1 MSQPRSPERSAFHGP
16 NIAYVLEMYENFR
29 TDSDSVDESA
39 RHFFERWSPPGGGSG
54 SEDPPAEMLDKALKV
69 ARLVEGIRSFGYTA
83 ASLDPLG
90 STPHGHPALEAGYH
104 GLGEDDLEALPTG
117 LVVNGPL
124 GESASSVRGAV
135 NELQRIYCGA
145 SGYDFAHVR
154 DPKERLW
161 LSDAV
166 ESGRYAGRLGA
177 EVAVKLLER
186 LTEVDTL
193 ERFLQKTF
201 LGQTR
206 FGLEG
211 LDVSVPMLDRLVRR
225 ASEDG
230 IPEVVM
236 GTVSRGRLNLLAHLL
251 GEPYAAVFDLFKR
264 PGGSDEDGEWIG
276 DVKHHQGARGYYA
289 GEMEEERGVF
299 LNLLPNPSHLEYLDP
314 VAEGM
319 ARASQEKRDEPGFP
333 ERDEEA
339 ALAVLTHGDAAF
351 AGEGVATETLNL
363 CRLPGYTTGGTIHIV
378 ANNQI
383 GYTTDPR
390 DGRSTAYASDPAR
403 GYDIPVV
410 HVNADDP
417 EACLAAAEMAYA
429 YRREFGKDFVID
441 LIGYRR
447 RGHNEG
453 DEPAYTQPKMY
464 EVIREHPTVREI
476 WARRLE
482 ERGVIEESEAGAM
495 AEEAWDRLGKIY
507 ENQEGSEGSRRSTGK
522 HDSHAVGIPQTAVSA
537 ERLVA
542 LNEALL
548 QRPESF
554 TPNEKLER
562 LLKKS
567 RDDLESVDW
576 AHAEALAFATLLE
589 DGVPVRLT
597 GQDSVRGTFSQ
608 RHAALHDVR
617 TGKGYVPLHHV
628 PGAKASFAVHNSPL
642 SELAAM
648 GFEYGYTLN
657 APEALVLWEAQYGDF
672 VNVAQ
677 PMIDQFIV
685 SGRYKWGQR
694 SGLVLLLPH
703 GHEGKGP
710 EHSSARLERFLQ
722 LAAGGN
728 IRVANCT
735 TAAQYFH
742 LLRAQARLM
751 DDRCPLILM
760 TPKSLLRH
768 PMVASGLKDLSEGQF
783 YPVLDDERASSGASS
798 VERLVLCS
806 GKIFVEIVSSEA
818 REQDVGTT
826 AVVRI
831 ELLYPFPEDE
841 IRTVVEGYPNLRE
854 VVWVQEEPKN
864 AGAWSFVEPRL
875 RELLAEE
882 LPVRYVGKPAR
893 PAPSQGSAGFHKR
906 EHEQLVLSAFRG
918 DNSGEVEGA
927 VRGTQVR
934 APEGSG

>member
-1 MSQPRSPERSAFHGP
+1 LSQPSDPAGARFHGP
-16 NIAYVLEMYENFR
+16 NLAYVLEMYEGYR
-29 TDSDSVDESA
+29 DDPASVDEVT
-39 RHFFERWSPPGGGSG
+39 RGFFERWSPPRRGA
-54 SEDPPAEMLDKALKV
+54 EDEGFPAAALDKALK
-69 ARLVEGIRSFGYTA
+69 ATRLVEGIRSFGYA
-83 ASLDPLG
+83 AARLDPLG
-90 STPHGHPALEAGYH
+90 SAAPLDPVLEADFH
-104 GLGEDDLEALPTG
+104 GVSEEDLEGLPAG

-124 GESASSVRGAV
+124 GESVPSVRRAV
-135 NELQRIYCGA
+135 DELRRIYCGA

-161 LSDAV
+161 LRDAV
-166 ESGRYAGRLGA
+166 ESGRYGGRLGA
-177 EVAVKLLER
+177 EEAVKLLKR

-211 LDVSVPMLDRLVRR
+211 LDMSVPMLDRLVRR

-251 GEPYAAVFDLFKR
+251 GEPYAAIFGLFER
-264 PGGSDEDGEWIG
+264 PGGSDEDGGWVG
-276 DVKHHQGARGYYA
+276 DVKHHQGARGYYV
-289 GEMEEERGVF
+289 GETDEDRKV
-299 LNLLPNPSHLEYLDP
+299 LLDLPPNPSHLEYLDP

-319 ARASQEKRDEPGFP
+319 ARAAQEKRDGPGFP
-333 ERDEEA
+333 ERDGKA

-351 AGEGVATETLNL
+351 AGEGVAAETLNL

-383 GYTTDPR
+383 GYTTEPWE
-390 DGRSTAYASDPAR
+390 GRSTAYASDPAR
-403 GYDIPVV
+403 GYDVPVV

-417 EACLAAAEMAYA
+417 EACLAATEMAYA
-429 YRREFGKDFVID
+429 YRREFSKDFVID

-464 EVIREHPTVREI
+464 EVVREHPTVREI
-476 WARRLE
+476 WGRKLE
-482 ERGVIEESEAGAM
+482 ERGVIEEGETEAM
-495 AEEAWDRLGKIY
+495 AEKAWDVLDRIHK
-507 ENQEGSEGSRRSTGK
+507 EMEGSEVSITSAGQPDPPAGGMPHTGVAS
-522 HDSHAVGIPQTAVSA
+522 D
-537 ERLVA
+537 RLEA
-542 LNEALL
+542 LNESLL
-548 QRPESF
+548 RRPEGFS
-554 TPNEKLER
+554 PNPKLER
-562 LLKKS
+562 LLRKS
-567 RDDLESVDW
+567 RGDLEAIDW

-597 GQDSVRGTFSQ
+597 GQDTVRGTFSQ
-608 RHAALHDVR
+608 RHAALYDVQ
-617 TGKGYVPLHHV
+617 TGESYVPLHHV

-642 SELAAM
+642 SEIAAM
-648 GFEYGYTLN
+648 GFEYGYALN

-672 VNVAQ
+672 ANVAQ
-677 PMIDQFIV
+677 PIIDQFVV

-694 SGLVLLLPH
+694 AGLVLLLPH

-722 LAAGGN
+722 LAAAGN

-742 LLRAQARLM
+742 LLRAQAGLG
-751 DDRCPLILM
+751 DDRRPLVLM

-768 PMVASGLKDLSEGQF
+768 PMVASPLKDLSEGWF
-783 YPVLDDERASSGASS
+783 RPVLDDEGARAGAGS

-818 REQDVGTT
+818 REQDAGAT

-841 IRTVVEGYPNLRE
+841 IRALVEGYPNLRE

-864 AGAWSFVEPRL
+864 AGAWSFAEPRL
-875 RELLAEE
+875 RELLGEE
-882 LPVRYVGKPAR
+882 LPLRYVGKPGR

-906 EHEQLVLSAFRG
+906 EHEQLILSAFREDG
-918 DNSGEVEGA
+918 LGEVEGA
-927 VRGTQVR
+927 VRGTQGR
-934 APEGSG
+934 APGRSD

>member
-1 MSQPRSPERSAFHGP
+1 LSQPSDPAGAKFHGP
-16 NIAYVLEMYENFR
+16 NLAYVLQMYEDYR
-29 TDSDSVDESA
+29 ADPGSVDEST
-39 RHFFERWSPPGGGSG
+39 RGFFECWSPPAHGA
-54 SEDPPAEMLDKALKV
+54 EDEGLPVAALDKALRA

-83 ASLDPLG
+83 AGLDPLG
-90 STPHGHPALEAGYH
+90 SAAPLDPVLEADFH
-104 GLGEDDLEALPTG
+104 GLSEEDLEDLPAG
-117 LVVNGPL
+117 LVVGGPV
-124 GESASSVRGAV
+124 GRQASAAREAV
-135 NELQRIYCGA
+135 DELRRIYCGA

-161 LSDAV
+161 LRDAV
-166 ESGRYAGRLGA
+166 ESGRYGDRLGA
-177 EVAVKLLER
+177 EEAVKLLER

-211 LDVSVPMLDRLVRR
+211 LDASVPMLDRLVRR

-251 GEPYAAVFDLFKR
+251 GEPYAAIFDLFER
-264 PGGSDEDGEWIG
+264 PGGSDEDGEWVG
-276 DVKHHQGARGYYA
+276 DVKHHQGARGYYV
-289 GEMEEERGVF
+289 GGTDKERKVL
-299 LNLLPNPSHLEYLDP
+299 LNLPPNPSHLEYLDP

-319 ARASQEKRDEPGFP
+319 ARASQEKRDGSGFP
-333 ERDEEA
+333 ERDGEA

-363 CRLPGYTTGGTIHIV
+363 CRLPGYTTGGTVHIV
-378 ANNQI
+378 ADNQI
-383 GYTTDPR
+383 GFTTEPR

-410 HVNADDP
+410 HVDADDP
-417 EACLAAAEMAYA
+417 EACLAATEMAYA
-429 YRREFGKDFVID
+429 YRKEFGKDFVID

-453 DEPAYTQPKMY
+453 DEPAYTQPLMY
-464 EVIREHPTVREI
+464 EVIREQPTVRKI

-482 ERGVIEESEAGAM
+482 ERGVIEDGEADAM
-495 AEEAWDRLGKIY
+495 AEEVWDWLRKIY
-507 ENQEGSEGSRRSTGK
+507 ENPGGSEDSRRSTGQR
-522 HDSHAVGIPQTAVSA
+522 DIHAVGIPQTAVSA

-548 QRPESF
+548 QRLEGF

-562 LLKKS
+562 LLRKS
-567 RDDLESVDW
+567 RGDLESVDW
-576 AHAEALAFATLLE
+576 AHAEALAFASLLE

-597 GQDSVRGTFSQ
+597 GQDTVRGTFSQ
-608 RHAALHDVR
+608 RHTALYDVE
-617 TGKGYVPLHHV
+617 TGESYVPLHHV

-642 SELAAM
+642 SEIAAM

-672 VNVAQ
+672 ANVAQ
-677 PMIDQFIV
+677 PIIDQFVV

-722 LAAGGN
+722 LAAAGN

-742 LLRAQARLM
+742 LLRGQARLG
-751 DDRCPLILM
+751 DDRRPLVLM

-768 PMVASGLKDLSEGQF
+768 PMVASPLEDLSEGRF
-783 YPVLDDERASSGASS
+783 RPVLDEEGARAGAKS

-818 REQDVGTT
+818 REQDAGAT

-864 AGAWSFVEPRL
+864 AGAWSFVEPWL
-875 RELLAEE
+875 RELLGEE
-882 LPVRYVGKPAR
+882 LPLRYVGKPAR

-906 EHEQLVLSAFRG
+906 EHGQLILSAFREDG
-918 DNSGEVEGA
+918 LGRVEGA
-927 VRGTQVR
+927 VRGTQGR
-934 APEGSG
+934 APGRSD